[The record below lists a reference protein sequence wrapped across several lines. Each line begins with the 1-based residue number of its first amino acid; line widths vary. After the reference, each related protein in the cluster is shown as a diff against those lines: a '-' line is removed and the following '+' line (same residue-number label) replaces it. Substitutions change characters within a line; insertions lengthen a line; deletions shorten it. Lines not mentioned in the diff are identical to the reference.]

1 MSKNDRFELECLYE
15 SLYQDSGVKGL
26 GEFLY
31 KLTDIHHTLIPHLK
45 VIKDFIVNSG
55 CPEIK
60 IMPLKMGLGAALKSY
75 VLISPTMLNQ
85 SLENCLYGLFHE
97 IAHQYQYKKY
107 KNKIAEMFLNDNDTK
122 LNAKF
127 LEKIELVAD
136 NFSLKKCRSL
146 AKMGILNMESIRKVG
161 MYSTFSSNQ
170 FEFYLNS
177 FRDVLKKKN
186 ITNVEEVGDVFY
198 EYITGEKLK
207 KIEQTK

>member
-161 MYSTFSSNQ
+161 MYSTFNSNQ

-186 ITNVEEVGDVFY
+186 ITNVEEVDDVFY